1 MKRIIKLTENDLS
14 RIVRRVIS
22 EQTSNQLNEGLFDAI
37 LNFFKRGG
45 KSVSKTGGLNP
56 KNNMAYKSTFPKNS
70 PTSSPM
76 MSLPSNVV
84 SLLSKIPQ
92 KVKIGPVLEKNFKY
106 NLRSMM
112 ELEKNIVALKPKIN
126 GLSDIYAKEITSI
139 LKQPKGSTID
149 LKKLY
154 STANYCKIEL
164 MKVKS
169 GLPPLKQNFLARFM
183 NFKNYQTE
191 IYRYNN
197 LLSPEII
204 SIDRFIRSL
213 DDLLKEE
220 KFIKK

>member
-45 KSVSKTGGLNP
+45 KSVSKTGLNP
-56 KNNMAYKSTFPKNS
+56 RNNMSYKNTFPKNS

-106 NLRSMM
+106 NLNSMM
-112 ELEKNIVALKPKIN
+112 ELQKNIGLLKPKIN
-126 GLSDIYAKEITSI
+126 GLSDLYAKEITSI

-149 LKKLY
+149 LRKLY

-164 MKVKS
+164 MKVKA
-169 GLPPLKQNFLARFM
+169 GLPPLKQNFLTRFM

-197 LLSPEII
+197 LLRPEI
-204 SIDRFIRSL
+204 SNIDRFIRSL
-213 DDLLKEE
+213 DDLLKEA